1 MKIEKPFSL
10 SGYFW
15 LPSDEENKLYGTL
28 KVEDGGKIELEVLGS
43 FNKSLKDYANDD
55 REIERIVGETEHG
68 YVTLEKCFAITS
80 NFRVG
85 RGISKNRIHV
95 SILYN
100 KVMYEEDEII
110 LFDTFSFS
118 VDGLNEWLN
127 IRKIKTDTL
136 SNTYLIKHKEIE
148 NIEYNLVENIKLEF
162 QIRVT
167 THMAHYESSMKQS
180 SRIKLISKEKKPL
193 KYFSEFANKI
203 VKFLSFAIDERINIK
218 DIKVT
223 NSDIFRECND
233 KKYPIKI
240 EVYSQIM
247 HFFKDTFE
255 IKSHTMLFKY
265 TDIQESFEEK
275 INNWINSYRIIEPAL
290 NLFFSVRY
298 SPSQYVE
305 SEFLSLAQALETYHR
320 QLYKTEMNLQKRL
333 EEIINP
339 LHEYIDSD
347 EVREK
352 LIENIKV
359 TRNYYTHYDDR
370 LINRATPCEELSHLS
385 KKMEGILQLSFLEK
399 IGFDE
404 VEIRKIFDGY
414 NGLKRKFK

>member
-1 MKIEKPFSL
+1 MKIKEPFSV

-15 LPSDEENKLYGTL
+15 LPSDEENRLYGTL

-43 FNKSLKDYANDD
+43 FNKSLEDYSNDD
-55 REIERIVGETEHG
+55 REIERIVGETENG

-80 NFRVG
+80 TLRVG
-85 RGISKNRIHV
+85 KGISKNRIHV

-100 KVMYEEDEII
+100 KVRYKEDEII

-127 IRKIKTDTL
+127 IRKIKTDSL
-136 SNTYLIKHKEIE
+136 SNSYLMRHEEIE
-148 NIEYNLVENIKLEF
+148 NIKYNLGNNIKLEF

-167 THMAHYESSMKQS
+167 IHMAYYESSMRQS
-180 SRIKLISKEKKPL
+180 SRIKLISNKKKPL
-193 KYFSEFANKI
+193 EYFTRLANKI
-203 VKFLSFAIDERINIK
+203 VNFLSFAIDESINIK

-223 NSDIFRECND
+223 NSDIFTEYNG
-233 KKYPIKI
+233 KKHPTEI

-247 HFFKDTFE
+247 HFFKDTPE

-275 INNWINSYRIIEPAL
+275 INNWIDAYSVIKPAL

-298 SPSQYVE
+298 NPSQYVE

-320 QLYKTEMNLQKRL
+320 RLYKTEINLQKRL

-339 LHEYIDSD
+339 LHEYIGRD

-352 LIENIKV
+352 LIKNIKV
-359 TRNYYTHYDDR
+359 TRNYYTHYDNK
-370 LINRATPCEELSHLS
+370 LINRATPCEKLSPLS
-385 KKMEGILQLSFLEK
+385 RKMEGILQLSFLKK
-399 IGFDE
+399 IGFNA
-404 VEIRKIFDGY
+404 VEIKKIFDGY
-414 NGLKRKFK
+414 SRLKNKF